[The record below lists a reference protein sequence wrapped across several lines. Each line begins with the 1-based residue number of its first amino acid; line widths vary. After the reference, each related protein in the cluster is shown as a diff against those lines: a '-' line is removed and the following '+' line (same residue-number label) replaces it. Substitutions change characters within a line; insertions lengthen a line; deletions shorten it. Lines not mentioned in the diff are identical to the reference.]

1 VRTVYFN
8 CFHVYLYLILYI
20 GLYEVLDR
28 TSEQGKKKGGGGDD
42 DGNKGEGIDEEVDDL
57 ADMFHS
63 RSVDEMNE
71 LLRTDDYLC
80 REALMV

>member
-1 VRTVYFN
+1 MEFQN
-8 CFHVYLYLILYI
+8 K
-20 GLYEVLDR
+20 E
-28 TSEQGKKKGGGGDD
+28 KKGGGGGD
-42 DGNKGEGIDEEVDDL
+42 EGIDEGDEEVDDL

-63 RSVDEMNE
+63 RRVDEMNE